1 MAHEID
7 SKRGEER
14 GEERGESESTV
25 DTSWN
30 KAIEI

>member
-14 GEERGESESTV
+14 REERGESESTV